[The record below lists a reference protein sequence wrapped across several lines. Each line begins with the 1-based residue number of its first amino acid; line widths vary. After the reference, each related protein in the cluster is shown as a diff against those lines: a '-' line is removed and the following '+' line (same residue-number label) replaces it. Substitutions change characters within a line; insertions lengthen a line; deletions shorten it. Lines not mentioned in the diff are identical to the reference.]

1 MIAQIIFIIL
11 LAAATYLFA
20 KNVGKVRRNIL
31 LGRDTNRSDQ
41 PARRWKVMAKVALG
55 QTKMTKRPVAAIL
68 HFFIYVGFVIINLE
82 VLEIM
87 IDGIFGSHRIFA
99 NPLGGLY
106 SFLIGGFEVLAI
118 LVLVACVVFLARRNI
133 LKLKRF
139 SGVEMT
145 EWPKS
150 DANYILLV
158 EICLMTAFLTMN
170 AADYKLQLLQFGH
183 YIKAGSFPVS
193 SFIAPLLSNNADTL
207 VITER
212 VCWWIHIVG
221 ILAFLNYLPYSKH
234 FHILLAF
241 PNTYYSKLEP
251 QGEFTNMASVT
262 NEVKAMLDP
271 SFIPETT
278 GEIARFGAK
287 DVTDL
292 TWKNLMDAYTC
303 TECGRC
309 TSVCPANITGK
320 LLSPRKIMMDT
331 RDRITEV
338 GNNIDKHGKD
348 HNDGKALL
356 DNYITREE
364 LWACTTCNA
373 CVEACPV
380 NINPL
385 EIITEMRR
393 YIVMEESQAP
403 VSLNNMFGNVENN
416 GAPWKYS
423 NADRLNW
430 VDNKS

>member
-1 MIAQIIFIIL
+1 MIAQLLFIII
-11 LAAATYLFA
+11 LAAAVYLFS
-20 KNVGKVRRNIL
+20 KNVAKIRRNIM
-31 LGRDTNRSDQ
+31 LGRPADRSDN
-41 PARRWKVMAKVALG
+41 PALRWKTMTKVALG
-55 QTKMTKRPVAAIL
+55 QTKMVKRPLAAVM
-68 HFFIYVGFVIINLE
+68 HFFIYVGFIIINLE
-82 VLEIM
+82 VMEIM
-87 IDGIFGSHRIFA
+87 IDGIFGSHRIFSK
-99 NPLGGLY
+99 PLGGLY
-106 SFLIGGFEVLAI
+106 NLLIGGFEGLAV
-118 LVLVACVVFLARRNI
+118 LVLTACVVFLCRRNI
-133 LKLKRF
+133 MRLKRF
-139 SGVEMT
+139 SGTEMT

-150 DANYILLV
+150 DANYILII
-158 EICLMTAFLTMN
+158 EILLMTAFLTMN
-170 AADYKLQLLQFGH
+170 AADYKLQVLNFGH

-193 SFIAPLLSNNADTL
+193 SLIAPLLPDGASGL
-207 VITER
+207 EIIER
-212 VCWWIHIVG
+212 ACWWFHIIG

-241 PNTYYSKLEP
+241 PNTYYSNLHPK
-251 QGEFTNMASVT
+251 GEFTNMASVT
-262 NEVKAMLDP
+262 DEVKAMLDP
-271 SFIPETT
+271 SFVPETT
-278 GEIARFGAK
+278 GEPQRFGAK

-292 TWKNLMDAYTC
+292 TWKNLMEAYTC

-338 GNNIDKHGKD
+338 GKNIDKNGKD
-348 HNDGKALL
+348 FIDDKSLL

-364 LWACTTCNA
+364 LWACTSCNA
-373 CVEACPV
+373 CTEACPV

-423 NADRLNW
+423 PADRFNW
-430 VDNKS
+430 ARES